1 MPPFEVHTGSSNVFI
16 GGSRAARMGDITR
29 HCNPVGMAGLG
40 LVMAVAGLVAGAAG
54 AITFGSKTAAAQAA
68 ADAVVFALKLVIG
81 KDIAVPPAYGALIGP
96 PAGNVMIGGFPCP
109 PLM

>member
-1 MPPFEVHTGSSNVFI
+1 M
-16 GGSRAARMGDITR
+16 
-29 HCNPVGMAGLG
+29 
-40 LVMAVAGLVAGAAG
+40 AG
-54 AITFGSKTAAAQAA
+54 AIAFGSKTAAAQAA

-109 PLM
+109 PLMEALTGMLKKLKKPRSPRAKPRTGTTPPAGNPATPCEP